1 MELFNDIEMS
11 QSEAFIDT
19 HLQNIVNIGR
29 PQNNEDVDSLQ
40 EAYKEVYNAEQNEI
54 LQMNIESTIQRQKN
68 LREVDCHEHTIENKD
83 MSADPIYIPVYKPI
97 SYHGHQAMYAN
108 LQLQDKDQTY
118 KNIRPKDIE
127 QVEKYNL
134 QDGETF
140 LYEHNDDMVEEPL
153 MPMVEAVCL
162 SADQP
167 QNVTFNGSMY
177 AKIKYDDKGHLLA
190 LYESAGSAAPLEI
203 PVVIDNGAC
212 VNVTPKWFYDQNKIL
227 HALPK
232 QKSYLPQI
240 NTGNGLI
247 DHHFWIDI
255 PIQMQGVLLQVK
267 SLVCAT
273 QAPYGLLLSRHAL
286 NQMQCIQ
293 VYDKHEVWL
302 KRTAVPLIAT
312 TNMSVYPK
320 QTKEVTLKLD
330 TKSYKTHIEGKS
342 VSWIVTKQL
351 GFLLQ
356 PVVTDFVANTTTVWY
371 INNTDKVQRLY
382 KGETLGYLDLRSKDG
397 SLTQL
402 QWLVPLNKSKGQYTL
417 YAILPL

>member
-1 MELFNDIEMS
+1 MKLIILDMAYMRTFNDIEMS

-29 PQNNEDVDSLQ
+29 PQNREDVDSLQ
-40 EAYKEVYNAEQNEI
+40 EAYKEVYNAKQNEI

-68 LREVDCHEHTIENKD
+68 LQEVDCHECAIENKD
-83 MSADPIYIPVYKPI
+83 MSADPICILVYKPI
-97 SYHGHQAMYAN
+97 SYHGHQAMYTN
-108 LQLQDKDQTY
+108 SQLQDKDQTY

-134 QDGETF
+134 QDWETF
-140 LYEHNDDMVEEPL
+140 LYEHNNDMVEEPL
-153 MPMVEAVCL
+153 TPMVEAVCL

-167 QNVTFNGSMY
+167 QKVTFNGNMI

-227 HALPK
+227 HTLPK

-247 DHHFWIDI
+247 DHHFSIDI
-255 PIQMQGVLLQVK
+255 PIPMQGVFLQVK

-293 VYDKHEVWL
+293 VYDKH
-302 KRTAVPLIAT
+302 
-312 TNMSVYPK
+312 
-320 QTKEVTLKLD
+320 
-330 TKSYKTHIEGKS
+330 
-342 VSWIVTKQL
+342 
-351 GFLLQ
+351 
-356 PVVTDFVANTTTVWY
+356 
-371 INNTDKVQRLY
+371 
-382 KGETLGYLDLRSKDG
+382 
-397 SLTQL
+397 
-402 QWLVPLNKSKGQYTL
+402 
-417 YAILPL
+417 

>member
-1 MELFNDIEMS
+1 
-11 QSEAFIDT
+11 
-19 HLQNIVNIGR
+19 
-29 PQNNEDVDSLQ
+29 
-40 EAYKEVYNAEQNEI
+40 
-54 LQMNIESTIQRQKN
+54 
-68 LREVDCHEHTIENKD
+68 

-118 KNIRPKDIE
+118 KNIWPKDIE
-127 QVEKYNL
+127 QVEKYKL

-153 MPMVEAVCL
+153 TPMVEAVCL

-167 QNVTFNGSMY
+167 QKVIFNENTY

-203 PVVIDNGAC
+203 PIVIDNGAW

-240 NTGNGLI
+240 TTGNGLI

-255 PIQMQGVLLQVK
+255 PIQMQGVFLQVK

-293 VYDKHEVWL
+293 VYDKQEVWL
-302 KRTAVPLIAT
+302 KQTAVPLIAT
-312 TNMSVYPK
+312 TNTSVYPK
-320 QTKEVTLKLD
+320 QTKEVILRLD
-330 TKSYKTHIEGKS
+330 TTSHKVHIEGKS
-342 VSWIVTKQL
+342 VSWIVTK
-351 GFLLQ
+351 
-356 PVVTDFVANTTTVWY
+356 
-371 INNTDKVQRLY
+371 
-382 KGETLGYLDLRSKDG
+382 
-397 SLTQL
+397 
-402 QWLVPLNKSKGQYTL
+402 
-417 YAILPL
+417 

>member
-1 MELFNDIEMS
+1 
-11 QSEAFIDT
+11 
-19 HLQNIVNIGR
+19 
-29 PQNNEDVDSLQ
+29 
-40 EAYKEVYNAEQNEI
+40 
-54 LQMNIESTIQRQKN
+54 
-68 LREVDCHEHTIENKD
+68 
-83 MSADPIYIPVYKPI
+83 MSADPIYILVYKPI
-97 SYHGHQAMYAN
+97 LYHGHQVMYAN
-108 LQLQDKDQTY
+108 LQLQDKDQTC

-127 QVEKYNL
+127 QVEKYKL

-140 LYEHNDDMVEEPL
+140 LYEHNDDMVEAPL
-153 MPMVEAVCL
+153 TPMVEAVCL

-167 QNVTFNGSMY
+167 QKIIFNENTY

-190 LYESAGSAAPLEI
+190 LYESASSAAPLEM

-227 HALPK
+227 HSLPK

-255 PIQMQGVLLQVK
+255 PIQMQGVFLQVK

-293 VYDKHEVWL
+293 VYDKQEVWL
-302 KRTAVPLIAT
+302 KQTAVPLIAT
-312 TNMSVYPK
+312 TNTSIHPK
-320 QTKEVTLKLD
+320 QTKEVILKLD
-330 TKSYKTHIEGKS
+330 TTSHKVHIEGKS

-351 GFLLQ
+351 GFPLQ
-356 PVVTDFVANTTTVWY
+356 PVITNFVANTTTVKY
-371 INNTDKVQRLY
+371 INNTDKVQRLH
-382 KGETLGYLDLRSKDG
+382 KGETLGYLDLRSKDS
-397 SLTQL
+397 SLTHL

-417 YAILPL
+417 YGHTTFVNALAQQSLADETDNQQQTNQLEIRQRPLRLKKRRA